1 MCFVIRRKKRSGI
14 QRFRQI
20 QLLISGLPQINL
32 NQRKNI
38 LFFLYDYQLNNSD
51 LSSDSIDLS
60 GADFSYIRF
69 VELI

>member
-38 LFFLYDYQLNNSD
+38 LFFLYNNQLINSD
-51 LSSDSIDLS
+51 LSSDSIDLN